1 MKAILLFLKG
11 FIMGIANII
20 PGVSGGTLAII
31 LGIYEK
37 LINILSAF
45 WKNIKES
52 IKFLLPLL
60 LGLGVAIIAGSF
72 AVDWGLE
79 NFPIATTMFFIGL
92 VLGGIPFIYIKVHKK
107 YSFLNVSIFII
118 VVAIVLLISLL
129 AFDRNV
135 SLDNLNFLLIIRLF
149 FVGMIAAATMI
160 IPGISGSLVLMN
172 IGYYESIIDA
182 LKGLTKLSTMGH
194 SICVLL
200 PFGIGVLVGLFLIAR
215 LIKLLLSKFPVQSYF
230 AILAFI
236 IASIV
241 CIIIKMDT
249 SNFKVSELILG
260 ILLMCVGAF
269 ITFIMGK
276 YDYNRSNTEE
286 TENKIETE
294 ENETLE
300 ENKGVE

>member
-1 MKAILLFLKG
+1 M
-11 FIMGIANII
+11 
-20 PGVSGGTLAII
+20 VS
-31 LGIYEK
+31 
-37 LINILSAF
+37 
-45 WKNIKES
+45 
-52 IKFLLPLL
+52 
-60 LGLGVAIIAGSF
+60 
-72 AVDWGLE
+72 
-79 NFPIATTMFFIGL
+79 
-92 VLGGIPFIYIKVHKK
+92 
-107 YSFLNVSIFII
+107 
-118 VVAIVLLISLL
+118 
-129 AFDRNV
+129 
-135 SLDNLNFLLIIRLF
+135 LNFLLIIRLF

-276 YDYNRSNTEE
+276 YDYNKSNAEE